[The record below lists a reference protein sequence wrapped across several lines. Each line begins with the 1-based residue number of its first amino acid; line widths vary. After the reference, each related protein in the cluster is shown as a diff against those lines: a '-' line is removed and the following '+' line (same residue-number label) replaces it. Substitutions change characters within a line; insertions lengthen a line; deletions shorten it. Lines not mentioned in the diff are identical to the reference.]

1 MLFEH
6 GLKLIDTENEPQ
18 VICMMLYTESI
29 AGQTDH
35 FADTFV
41 PKNVAYG
48 YDIVRMLLRSKV

>member
-6 GLKLIDTENEPQ
+6 GFRLEDTENEPR

-29 AGQTDH
+29 ASQTDH

-41 PKNVAYG
+41 SENVAYG
-48 YDIVRMLLRSKV
+48 YDIVTILLRSKV